1 MNDREGPDSVSIRK
15 WLLAFGS
22 IVALAVAAHGAY
34 WWLVADG
41 LRDGFSAWV
50 EDRRAAGWVIGHAPA
65 KIDGYPMRVR
75 ATIGDPDIAGPA
87 GPVGW
92 RWSGPRLRLT
102 LRPWRPREILVSA
115 PGRHRVQTKHGDRQE
130 IVETTAQSVDGR
142 VRLAP
147 DGRVQSI
154 VLDVVAAAAHRPDVP
169 GRLQLDQLGL
179 TLFLPDAAGDAAAQP
194 DSGEPAGPFVSISA
208 ANVVLPEGPRYPL
221 GRAVRTIAIDAK
233 LLGEMAAGPTPAKI
247 LAAWRDSGGTIE
259 FRRLEVV
266 WGGLDLSSEG
276 SLALD
281 GALQP
286 IAAMTAR
293 IRGYREIIDALVE
306 TGYVRA
312 RDALATKLVLGVVA
326 RATPGGKSRLTVPV
340 TIQNGVLS
348 AGPARLFRLPA
359 IDWPAIDRAAAGG
372 ATR

>member
-1 MNDREGPDSVSIRK
+1 MNDREDPDFVSIRK
-15 WLLAFGS
+15 WLYVFGS
-22 IVALAVAAHGAY
+22 IVALAVAAHGVY
-34 WWLVADG
+34 WWFIAGG

-65 KIDGYPMRVR
+65 KIGGYPLHVQ

-87 GPVGW
+87 GPAEW
-92 RWSGPRLRLT
+92 RWRGPSLRLT

-115 PGRHRVQTKHGDRQE
+115 PGRHRVQTKHGDRRE

-147 DGRVQSI
+147 DGRVESI
-154 VLDVVAAAAHRPDVP
+154 VLNVVAADAHRPGIP
-169 GRLQLDQLGL
+169 GRLHLDRLGL
-179 TLFLPDAAGDAAAQP
+179 TLFLPDGSGDAAAQP
-194 DSGEPAGPFVSISA
+194 DDGEPAGPFVSMSA
-208 ANVVLPEGPRYPL
+208 ANVVLPEGWRYPL
-221 GRAVRTIAIDAK
+221 GRVVRTIAIDAK
-233 LLGEMAAGPTPAKI
+233 LLGDLAAGPTPAAI
-247 LAAWRDSGGTIE
+247 LAAWRDAGGTVE
-259 FRRLEVV
+259 FRRLDVV

-293 IRGYREIIDALVE
+293 IRGYRETIDALVE

-312 RDALATKLVLGVVA
+312 RDALVTKLVLGVVA

-340 TIQNGVLS
+340 TLQNGVLS